1 MAISKCSICGC
12 NLPDG
17 VMRMNAPSGIRCM
30 DCADKK
36 VKQPKFTKI
45 AGIDVETKLLLKYAE
60 KVDYTRQASRI
71 GSGKNDPILIMKA
84 LSDRV
89 EIHKAIFKKVG
100 VDHDSTSKKAMGI
113 RKALEVWLEA
123 HVIEKPHSS
132 NLF

>member
-1 MAISKCSICGC
+1 MAITKCSICSSNIPDGVGRF

-17 VMRMNAPSGIRCM
+17 VRCT
-30 DCADKK
+30 DCVDVK

-45 AGIDVETKLLLKYAE
+45 AGINVETVLLIKYVE
-60 KVDYTRQASRI
+60 KVDFTRQSARVSR
-71 GSGKNDPILIMKA
+71 GKNDPLLIMKA

-100 VDHDSTSKKAMGI
+100 IDHDSTSKKAMKI
-113 RKALEVWLEA
+113 RDALEVWLEA